1 MQRRNFMLKT
11 TAALAFGGLA
21 LAGCTT
27 NKGNPDTPATD
38 SSKRQSIDAS
48 VEGTMSRLF
57 TTVQGSRKLVS
68 KARGVLVFPSVLQV
82 GFIVGG
88 QYGEGSLKVG
98 GGTVGIVAGVNFA
111 MSDMILAGLEFQG
124 GVMWPDSDW
133 DWEAYALGRVGV
145 TVSDGIMAYGAA
157 GLGRASGAGVY
168 AFGGGVEVA
177 AFDPISVRGEILGVG
192 EWGEGPSAAK
202 ATAGVLFHF
211 N

>member
-1 MQRRNFMLKT
+1 MFVRSFFLGIAAS
-11 TAALAFGGLA
+11 AALATGAMAADYYSSGTDYSTGA
-21 LAGCTT
+21 
-27 NKGNPDTPATD
+27 PAND
-38 SSKRQSIDAS
+38 IYSGPMFNF
-48 VEGTMSRLF
+48 EG
-57 TTVQGSRKLVS
+57 
-68 KARGVLVFPSVLQV
+68 AYAGVLGGGYLGNIDDV
-82 GFIVGG
+82 G
-88 QYGEGSLKVG
+88 VG
-98 GGTVGIVAGVNFA
+98 GGTLGVVAGVNFA

-133 DWEAYALGRVGV
+133 DWEAYALGRVGL
-145 TVSDGIMAYGAA
+145 TVSDGILAYGAA
-157 GLGRASGAGVY
+157 GLGRASGSGVY

>member
-1 MQRRNFMLKT
+1 MDCSVGVTVTDGHDLPDHQRGRRADVRPRREGRELGERARDHPLVLGPRPLHDRGRGRDRPARVDQRRAGLGE
-11 TAALAFGGLA
+11 LPGGHQH
-21 LAGCTT
+21 
-27 NKGNPDTPATD
+27 D
-38 SSKRQSIDAS
+38 
-48 VEGTMSRLF
+48 
-57 TTVQGSRKLVS
+57 QG
-68 KARGVLVFPSVLQV
+68 
-82 GFIVGG
+82 
-88 QYGEGSLKVG
+88 VG